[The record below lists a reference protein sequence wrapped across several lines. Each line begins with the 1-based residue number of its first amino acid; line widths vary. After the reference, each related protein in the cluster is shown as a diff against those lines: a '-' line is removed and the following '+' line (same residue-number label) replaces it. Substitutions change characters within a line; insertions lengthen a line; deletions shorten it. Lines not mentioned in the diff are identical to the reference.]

1 MLRSLWAWFAV
12 TLLIVFWLPLLAI
25 IRLFDRDPALYRT
38 GYWFRRLGRLMT
50 KVNPAWRVRISGYH
64 VEDPRRPYVVVS
76 NHQSLADIPV
86 ISCLPWEMKWVAKTE
101 LFKIPFVGWMMRL
114 AGDVEVNRADPKSRT
129 RVLLGVRRYL
139 QARCSV
145 MFFPE
150 GTRSR
155 DGVVLPFN
163 EGGFML
169 AIKEQ
174 VPVLPL
180 VVDGTQDALPKNSW
194 RFGEARD
201 IRVKVLPP
209 IETTGMKTSE
219 AGRLSNEVRDL
230 IVSQL
235 ADWRRVA
242 PAALDAPASA

>member
-1 MLRSLWAWFAV
+1 MLRSLWAWSAV
-12 TLLIVFWLPLLAI
+12 TILIVCWLPMLAV
-25 IRLFDRDPALYRT
+25 IRLFDGDPSLYRT
-38 GYWFRRLGRLMT
+38 GYWFRRLGWMMT
-50 KVNPAWRVRISGYH
+50 KVNPMWRVHVSGH
-64 VEDPRRPYVVVS
+64 RVVDPRRPYVVVS

-101 LFKIPFVGWMMRL
+101 LFKIPFVGWMMWL
-114 AGDVEVNRADPKSRT
+114 AGDVELDRSDPKSRT

-139 QARCSV
+139 QNRCSV

-150 GTRSR
+150 GTRSL
-155 DGVVLPFN
+155 DGSVLPFN
-163 EGGFML
+163 EGAFL
-169 AIKEQ
+169 VAIKEK

-209 IETTGMKTSE
+209 IETSEMKSSE
-219 AGRLSNEVRDL
+219 ARRLTEEVRQS

-235 ADWRRVA
+235 AEWRRTA
-242 PAALDAPASA
+242 PAELDARLSA